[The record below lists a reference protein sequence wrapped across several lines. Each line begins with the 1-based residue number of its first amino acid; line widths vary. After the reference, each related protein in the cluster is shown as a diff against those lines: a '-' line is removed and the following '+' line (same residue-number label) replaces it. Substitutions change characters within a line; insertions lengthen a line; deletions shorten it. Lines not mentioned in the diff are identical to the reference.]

1 LAHHKSAI
9 KRIKQTVKKTARNRH
24 VSSTLKTY
32 IKRVREAVEAKDKDA
47 AVAALKIA
55 IPVIDTTAT
64 KGVIQPFNG
73 FPQRF
78 TPDKAGQHTRLE
90 HIHNVKRGGCDSAC
104 PPFYVSVFRFQIV
117 DEIKTARIEATEVPA
132 QQSI

>member
-47 AVAALKIA
+47 AVASS
-55 IPVIDTTAT
+55 TASRNVSRLT
-64 KGVIQPFNG
+64 KLVNTLG
-73 FPQRF
+73 
-78 TPDKAGQHTRLE
+78 
-90 HIHNVKRGGCDSAC
+90 
-104 PPFYVSVFRFQIV
+104 
-117 DEIKTARIEATEVPA
+117 
-132 QQSI
+132 